1 MVNKRNGAA
10 DTDMPSNLSF
20 NADVAPLNGLTP
32 RCAESSA
39 RCLQMDRRQIAPEI
53 ALNLEVFL

>member
-1 MVNKRNGAA
+1 MMNKRNGAA

-32 RCAESSA
+32 RAPRLHKSIENIGAQKAEMAKEKCQGSS
-39 RCLQMDRRQIAPEI
+39 
-53 ALNLEVFL
+53 